1 MEDILLR
8 ARNISKNFG
17 ELQVLNSINF
27 EIKKGEIIG
36 LVGSNG
42 AGKTTLLRLLSG
54 VYTAS
59 AGEIMFDNGETI
71 EKARQRIGVVPES
84 TGLYS
89 RLTAWENIRYHS
101 RLYGVSDNFAWRRTS
116 QLAEPLGMT
125 NALSR
130 HTKGFSRG
138 MRQKT
143 ALLRALAHSPHLLL
157 LDEPTSGLD
166 ITSARTLR
174 KLILKLK
181 DEGGAVIY
189 STHQLAEA
197 EQICTRIL
205 IIHNGEIRANGT
217 VSEILESTKKK
228 SLEEAYVH
236 LTMDDARP
244 RFENEEKM
252 TRLSTWWRQLFTG
265 KLPPKQIGGDE
276 SE

>member
-1 MEDILLR
+1 MESILLR
-8 ARNISKNFG
+8 VRNISKNFG

-27 EIKKGEIIG
+27 EINKGEIIG

-54 VYTAS
+54 VYNAS
-59 AGEIMFDNGETI
+59 VGEIIFDNGDTI
-71 EKARQRIGVVPES
+71 EEARQRIGVVPES

-101 RLYGVSDNFAWRRTS
+101 RLYGVSDEFAWRRTS
-116 QLAEPLGMT
+116 KLAEPLGMT
-125 NALSR
+125 TALSR

-181 DEGGAVIY
+181 EEGGAVIY

-197 EQICTRIL
+197 EQICTRII
-205 IIHNGEIRANGT
+205 IIHNGEIRADGT
-217 VSEILESTKKK
+217 VSEILERTKKS

-244 RFENEEKM
+244 RFDNDEK
-252 TRLSTWWRQLFTG
+252 TTKLSAWWRQLFTG
-265 KLPPKQIGGDE
+265 RLPPNQLGGDE